1 MKIFKNL
8 WYHFFIVLCIDLYLS
23 LYTFGTFFSLFHKN
37 SFFDI
42 VSIVFYIFLFIEL
55 VFITILLFINLK
67 VKNYHKVIFSFPLI
81 MIVLLSIYI
90 FYLFVFTF
98 SIIGFSS

>member
-1 MKIFKNL
+1 MKFLKNL
-8 WYHFFIVLCIDLYLS
+8 WFHFFLILCVDLYLS
-23 LYTFGTFFSLFHKN
+23 LYSLATFFSLFHKN

-55 VFITILLFINLK
+55 VFLSVLLFVNLK
-67 VKNYHKVIFSFPLI
+67 IKNFQKVFLLFLLLI
-81 MIVLLSIYI
+81 IVLISIYI